1 MPPRV
6 ARGLTS
12 AILIDME
19 TETKK
24 LLEQESKRSSQKIR
38 AARVKMPSLSDD
50 DPDEI
55 VTVRAP
61 IATLLG
67 NG

>member
-1 MPPRV
+1 
-6 ARGLTS
+6 
-12 AILIDME
+12 ME

-38 AARVKMPSLSDD
+38 AARGATGTMPSLSDD

-67 NG
+67 NT